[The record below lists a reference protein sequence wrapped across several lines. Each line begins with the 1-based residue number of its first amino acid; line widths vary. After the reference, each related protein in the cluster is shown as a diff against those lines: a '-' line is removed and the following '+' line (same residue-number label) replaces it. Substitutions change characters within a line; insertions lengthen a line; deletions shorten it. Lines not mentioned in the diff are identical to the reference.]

1 VDTFKPKRQQ
11 RNCRIHDGLEIQLF
25 CEECNR
31 FGCSLCLKERHKN
44 HLDSAKP
51 LAEVSE
57 KRRTE
62 VGHMVEAAEKK
73 LVICE
78 KHLEGLDK
86 IRMGMTDYPNSLQQ
100 SITAAFDGYMRK
112 LRAWCDQQLAE
123 ASDRCSQ
130 IAKQVS
136 AQQIDTVNAM
146 DKLNTGIQF
155 GKKAMSCTRS
165 DEIIEMSGT
174 ATQQLKGAVEY
185 TVPLISRPLVF
196 EKGNLQLGRLRDI
209 EENDIRVKVPDY
221 CFMDSANQIEVSFM
235 LYVNTI
241 PAVKILY
248 GSQKQRS
255 ITLYPDA
262 VLVNDCKVTFSPR
275 CAGKHTVEVWVGGV
289 MCKRCDDVMVVRG
302 APPLAS
308 KVKPGPDWNDDRV
321 KKSVTNGTVLKVE
334 RLEQTHPFCLDEE
347 EGSFEVHVQWD
358 NEQVVCY
365 QWGNSEEYQ
374 LELDI

>member
-185 TVPLISRPLVF
+185 TVPPISRPLVF

-209 EENDIRVKVPDY
+209 EENDIRVKVPEYPLMNLVNDIGIQ
-221 CFMDSANQIEVSFM
+221 FT
-235 LYVNTI
+235 LPVNTR
-241 PAVKILY
+241 PVVKVLY

-255 ITLYPDA
+255 ITVSPDPDTTA
-262 VLVNDCKVTFSPR
+262 VDACTVKFSPL
-275 CAGKHTVEVWVGGV
+275 CAGKHTIEVWVGGV
-289 MCKRCDDVMVVRG
+289 MCRRCDDVMFVRG
-302 APPLAS
+302 VPQQAA
-308 KVKPGPDWNDDRV
+308 KVRPGPDWDD
-321 KKSVTNGTVLKVE
+321 KQFEKSVTSGTVLKVDQ
-334 RLEQTHPFCLDEE
+334 LQQAHAMDEE

-374 LELDI
+374 LELDM